1 MINYLDYINSP
12 TPENI
17 KLVHQA
23 SGLTQKQAANMI
35 GVQIDTIKGWHS
47 PAGTTR
53 HRTPQV
59 AVWNLYLFELHARSA
74 GSGSLLDLLKTSVAL
89 ADRICPPDHQKKLGA
104 RAFQKE
110 PLRIDFCCHN
120 TDKSI

>member
-59 AVWNLYLFELHARSA
+59 AIWNLYLFELHARSA
-74 GSGSLLDLLKTSVAL
+74 GSGSLLDLLKTSVASV
-89 ADRICPPDHQKKLGA
+89 DKICQPDCQKKLGS
-104 RAFQKE
+104 RAFQKD
-110 PLRIDFCCHN
+110 PLGVNFCCHN